1 MKQTD
6 NIQYLD
12 TLRATATIAVILIHI
27 SSPVLGMAFRVDMN
41 SWITGN
47 IFDSSVRFAVPLFL
61 MLSGAT
67 LLHRDYP
74 PGEFY
79 KKRLMRVLLPFLFWI
94 LVYWVYYWLMLPP
107 VKQPHGFGNITHWAV
122 NLFLNDGVSKHFWYV
137 YMILFLYLFTPF
149 IGKTVRKMNRKTLSF
164 TLLIWVAICISTYS
178 LNLSFYKWTGDYQY
192 KLLGYIEYS
201 GYLVSGYYLS
211 KYDLFRNKQRLIA
224 GIVYLL
230 SIVVCAWVVYSLSY
244 GQRFQNLRIY
254 SYFSIVSIV
263 QSVAVFLLFKNAE
276 IRNKSLLFIQKRISN
291 YSYGI
296 YLVHIIVI
304 GVLFRNGIYWSFANP
319 VVSLP
324 VLLILVLTISMS
336 IIYGLRKIPGFRY
349 ITG

>member
-1 MKQTD
+1 MKPTT

-12 TLRATATIAVILIHI
+12 TLRAVATIAVILIHI
-27 SSPVLGMAFRVDMN
+27 SSPVLGMAFHKDMN
-41 SWITGN
+41 SWLTGN

-67 LLHRDYP
+67 MLHREYSP
-74 PGEFY
+74 AEFY
-79 KKRLMRVLLPFLFWI
+79 KKRLVRVLLPFLFWV
-94 LVYWVYYWLMLPP
+94 LVYWVYYWLMLAPA
-107 VKQPHGFGNITHWAV
+107 KQPHGAGNIIRWAV

-137 YMILFLYLFTPF
+137 YMILFLYLFSPF
-149 IGKTVRKMNRKTLSF
+149 IGKTVRKMNLKALSF
-164 TLLIWVAICISTYS
+164 SLLIWVVLCVSTYS
-178 LNLSFYKWTGDYQY
+178 LNLSFYKWTGDYQF
-192 KLLGYIEYS
+192 KLLGYFEYS
-201 GYLVSGYYLS
+201 GYLVLGYYLS
-211 KYDLFRNKQRLIA
+211 QYQLFRNKQRLIA
-224 GIVYLL
+224 GTVYLL
-230 SIVVCAWVVYSLSY
+230 SIAVCAGVVYYQSY
-244 GQRFQNLRIY
+244 GERFQNLRIY

-263 QSVAVFLLFKNAE
+263 QSVAVFLLFKETE
-276 IRNKSLLFIQKRISN
+276 IKNKYLLLIQKNISN

-324 VLLILVLTISMS
+324 VLLMLVLSISMFL
-336 IIYGLRKIPGFRY
+336 IYVLRKIPGFRY